1 MIREYTLQGL
11 TCANCAAKIERSVQG
26 MSGVIAASLNLMTQ
40 NLHLEISEEVAH
52 ELHINIEKIVHRYE
66 PEVIVLEKRKA
77 TRRDYSMQE
86 VDASET
92 LPREEA
98 KDTENQ
104 AYSSQLTRLIAGSI
118 IFVIGMVLEHGFQA
132 EDWLLLLI
140 FGGSYV
146 LLGSSVLLRAWHN
159 LGQGIIFDENFLM
172 TVATIGAFV
181 LRDYGEA
188 AGVMLFYQT
197 GEYFQNLAVSR
208 SRKSIA
214 DLMDLRPD
222 YANVLRGEDLI
233 RVSPEMVEPGEIVVV
248 KPGERIP
255 LDGIVVE
262 GESHLDTS
270 ALTGESMP
278 RLVCVDAT
286 VLSGCINQEGVLSV
300 RVTHVMEESTAAKI
314 IDLVENAAAR
324 KAPTE
329 NFITS
334 FARYYTP
341 AVVALAALIILVPP
355 LFFEGLWSEWSR
367 RGLIFL
373 VISCPCALVLS
384 IPLSFFGGIGAASR
398 RGILIKGSNYL
409 EALNN
414 LDTVVFDKTGTL
426 TKGVFAVSEV
436 HPAAGFTED
445 SLLKL
450 AAHAESYSNHPIAA
464 SIRRMYGKT
473 INQNNLS
480 GYSEVAGQGVRVR
493 LDGETIL
500 SGNKRLMEQNKIA
513 IPQIEYLG
521 TIVYVAVGSRYAGAI
536 VIADELKEDSK
547 RAITTLKELGVRQVI
562 MLTGDNEAIAAEI
575 AGNLSLDGYFA
586 DLLPQHKVAK
596 VEELR
601 EAMTAKGRLLFV
613 GDGINDAPVLA
624 MADIG
629 VAMGAFGSDAA
640 IEAADI
646 VLMTDEPFKIVEAM
660 DLASFTRKIVYQNI
674 VFALGVK
681 AAFLVSGAM
690 GLATMWEAV
699 FADVG
704 VALLAVL
711 NATRVLKRGSA

>member
-1 MIREYTLQGL
+1 
-11 TCANCAAKIERSVQG
+11 